1 MKKIF
6 GVLASGFLFVVS
18 AILPAEAKE
27 AVSLENGKPLLI
39 FLWLIAPTI
48 CIFAVSITNQLS
60 NTKTRRKLLVFYG
73 SIIISVVFGAI
84 IGLLFGKIAGMFAGV
99 FTGLF
104 AGAVAGAFA
113 VDGDGG
119 LGLLAGALAGVL
131 TGGFAGALAGAQGY
145 EIALQYLVFLV
156 AVCAAGLAFIHIAAL
171 VKKQLPAIRE
181 WLGG

>member
-39 FLWLIAPTI
+39 FLWLIAPTV

-84 IGLLFGKIAGMFAGV
+84 IGLLFGEIAGMFAGM
-99 FTGLF
+99 FTGWF
-104 AGAVAGAFA
+104 AGAVAGLVA
-113 VDGDGG
+113 GGG
-119 LGLLAGALAGVL
+119 LGMSFAGAFAGVL
-131 TGGFAGALAGAQGY
+131 AGGLTGAATGVQGY
-145 EIALQYLVFLV
+145 ETALQYLVFLV
-156 AVCAAGLAFIHIAAL
+156 ITCVACL
-171 VKKQLPAIRE
+171 VIVYIGTFVEEHFSAIKE
-181 WLGG
+181 WLGD